1 MALVDDARKALKEC
15 LTAAG
20 IYQTALGEIGDGIS
34 MGRDTTCLICD
45 NFPMMEVIKVKAML
59 ELEGFVC
66 DFPATN
72 ELHISWK

>member
-1 MALVDDARKALKEC
+1 MALVDEAREALKEC

-20 IYQTALGEIGDGIS
+20 IYQTALEEIEDGIR
-34 MGRDTTCLICD
+34 MGRDMTCLICD
-45 NFPMMEVIKVKAML
+45 NFPMMEVVKVKVML